1 MTDLV
6 REYSNA
12 LYSLAEEENLQEEIN
27 GQLSELVEC
36 LDGQPDFM
44 RLLNSHAIPKR
55 ERCRALDEVFSSQ
68 VNIYLLNF
76 MKVLCERN
84 AFYAFRDC
92 AEAYH
97 HRYNDAFGIV
107 EAFAVSAAPLKE
119 EQLQALKE
127 KLGEISSRRVN
138 LHVTTDESL
147 IGGLRV
153 EMEGRRIDNTI
164 QTRLEQLRRTLV
176 QS

>member
-12 LYSLAEEENLQEEIN
+12 LYSLAEEEGLQETIN
-27 GQLSELVEC
+27 DELTELVKC
-36 LDGQPDFM
+36 LDDQPDFM
-44 RLLNSHAIPKR
+44 RLLNSHAISKK
-55 ERCRALDEVFSSQ
+55 ERCRTLDEVFASQ

-92 AEAYH
+92 ADAYH
-97 HRYNDAFGIV
+97 RRYNDAFGIV
-107 EAFAVSAAPLKE
+107 DATVVSAAPLKE

-127 KLGEISSRRVN
+127 KLGELSGRRVN
-138 LHVTTDESL
+138 LHVATDESL